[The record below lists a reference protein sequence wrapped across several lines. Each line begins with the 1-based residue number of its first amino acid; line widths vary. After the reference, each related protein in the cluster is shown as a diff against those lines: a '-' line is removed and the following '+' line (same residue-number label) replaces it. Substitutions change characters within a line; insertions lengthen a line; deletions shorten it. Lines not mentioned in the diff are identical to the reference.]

1 MSKLKRPVLRYH
13 GGKWK
18 LAPWIIQHFPPHK
31 VYCEPFGGA
40 ASVLLQK
47 PRVYAE
53 VYNDLGDEVVNVFR
67 VMRDPRQ
74 AKDLKAKLKLSPFS
88 ETEFFE
94 AYEPTEDPIERAR
107 RTITRSFFGFGS
119 ASSNAKYKT
128 GFRGK
133 SFRSGTSPATDWR
146 NYPDM
151 LDLFCERLQGVTIRN
166 KPALELIPNL
176 DREDV
181 LFYVDPPYV
190 RSTRSRDNNGDVYP
204 HEMDDEQHRDL
215 AAVLKDLQGKV
226 ILSGYRCDLYDEL
239 YGDWVSTDR
248 DWFADGAKERVE
260 TLWFNPAAAN
270 RDLPLLGMATNF
282 DQAKI

>member
-1 MSKLKRPVLRYH
+1 MKMKRPVLRYH

-31 VYCEPFGGA
+31 VYVEPFGGA
-40 ASVLLQK
+40 ASVLLRK
-47 PRVYAE
+47 PRCYAE

-67 VMRDPRQ
+67 VMRDPHQ

-94 AYEPTEDPIERAR
+94 AYEPTEDNIERAR

-119 ASSNAKYKT
+119 ASSNTKYKT

-133 SFRSGTSPATDWR
+133 CFRSGTSPAADWR
-146 NYPDM
+146 NYSDM
-151 LDLFCERLQGVTIRN
+151 LDFFCERLQGVTIRN

-190 RSTRSRDNNGDVYP
+190 RSTRCKDNNGDVYP
-204 HEMDDEQHRDL
+204 HEMDDSQHRDL
-215 AAVLKDLQGKV
+215 AAALKDLKGKV
-226 ILSGYRCDLYDEL
+226 ILSGYRCDLYEEL
-239 YGDWVSTDR
+239 YGEWESIDR
-248 DWFADGAKERVE
+248 KWFADGAKERVE
-260 TLWFNPAAAN
+260 TLWFNSTAAN
-270 RDLPLLGMATNF
+270 RGLPLLGMATTFN
-282 DQAKI
+282 QSVNR

>member
-1 MSKLKRPVLRYH
+1 MNKATRPIMRYH

-18 LAPWIIQHFPPHK
+18 LAPWIIGQFPPHR
-31 VYCEPFGGA
+31 VYVEPFGGA

-53 VYNDLGDEVVNVFR
+53 VYNDMGDEVVNVFR
-67 VMRDPRQ
+67 VMRDPQ
-74 AKDLKAKLKLSPFS
+74 LAKDLKAQLKMTPFS
-88 ETEFFE
+88 ETEFFA
-94 AYEPTEDPIERAR
+94 AYESTEDPVERAR

-133 SFRSGTSPATDWR
+133 SFRSGTSPAADWK
-146 NYPDM
+146 NYPAA
-151 LDLFCERLQGVTIRN
+151 LDWFCKRLQGVTIRN
-166 KPALELIPNL
+166 KPALDLIPTL

-190 RSTRSRDNNGDVYP
+190 RSTRCRDNNGDVYP
-204 HEMDDEQHRDL
+204 HEMTDEQHEDL
-215 AAVLKDLQGKV
+215 AALLKDLKGKV
-226 ILSGYRCDLYDEL
+226 VLSGYRCELYEDL
-239 YGDWVSTDR
+239 YGDWLSVDR
-248 DWFADGAKERVE
+248 DWFADGAKKRVE

-270 RDLPLLGMATNF
+270 RDLPLLGMATGF
-282 DQAKI
+282 DHAKV